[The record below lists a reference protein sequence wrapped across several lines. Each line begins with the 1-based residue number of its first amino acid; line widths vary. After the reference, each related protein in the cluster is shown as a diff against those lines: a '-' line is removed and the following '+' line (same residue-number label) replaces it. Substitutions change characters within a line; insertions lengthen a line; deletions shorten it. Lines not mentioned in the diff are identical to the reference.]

1 MYEGPGRR
9 DELYAD
15 AVKRSVAVLVV
26 LVACTPAR
34 APEPDVYVLRM
45 HLALRDERAR
55 TCEGDCAAQSSR
67 GTNAYLECLAGCPGT
82 EVDDGDSCVELGR
95 EQSCWIVKARTKEN
109 RSKDDP
115 TALDI
120 LSAVGTTA
128 ADLLE
133 LASKAGKNRPDGG

>member
-1 MYEGPGRR
+1 M
-9 DELYAD
+9 
-15 AVKRSVAVLVV
+15 KRSAAFVVAIV
-26 LVACTPAR
+26 VACTPAR

-45 HLALRDERAR
+45 HLSLRDERAR
-55 TCEGDCAAQSSR
+55 TCEGDCAGQNTR

-82 EVDDGDSCVELGR
+82 EVDDADSCVEMSR
-95 EQSCWIVKARTKEN
+95 DASCWIVKARTKEN
-109 RSKDDP
+109 RAKDDP

-133 LASKAGKNRPDGG
+133 LGSKLSKNRPDAGG